1 MPRRRLTG
9 DSLTDEVWQDVI
21 GHGGL
26 AVGRSAL
33 PSNSDA
39 GDGWELRQAGVVEGV
54 GRVVRHLRRDLQ
66 NRQDVSVDALQSKP
80 KHTKALFKIT
90 HMPRKD
96 GWPVTQEATFCHTNH
111 LRSGLRGAKSSF
123 KVPTAES
130 GAPLPGPGGCVKN
143 QARASGCDRSARI
156 NV

>member
-1 MPRRRLTG
+1 M
-9 DSLTDEVWQDVI
+9 V

-39 GDGWELRQAGVVEGV
+39 GDGWELPQAGVVEGV
-54 GRVVRHLRRDLQ
+54 GGVVWHLGRDLQ
-66 NRQDVSVDALQSKP
+66 NRQNCSSDPLQSKP
-80 KHTKALFKIT
+80 KQTKALFKIT

-111 LRSGLRGAKSSF
+111 LRSGSRVAKSSF
-123 KVPTAES
+123 KVQTAES
-130 GAPLPGPGGCVKN
+130 GAPLPGPGCCVKN
-143 QARASGCDRSARI
+143 TVQASCRDRSARI
-156 NV
+156 NVW